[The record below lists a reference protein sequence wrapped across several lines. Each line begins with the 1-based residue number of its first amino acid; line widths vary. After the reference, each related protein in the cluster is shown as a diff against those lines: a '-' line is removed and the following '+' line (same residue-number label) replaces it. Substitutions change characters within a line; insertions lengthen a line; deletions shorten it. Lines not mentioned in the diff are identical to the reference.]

1 MAEYRITRVS
11 QDVPREWGQGEKK
24 TYYIKVMLDG
34 HSKPVSIGK
43 NSPTALKV
51 GDTVTGRIVET
62 QYTEDK
68 WEHERKAFTGGGFKA
83 DPDKQAQIKAQ
94 WAIGQAVQLHI
105 AVTANGGEE
114 AQGIEATAKE
124 LFAMVDRVK
133 NGTTTATT
141 APELQTTATTKKP
154 DVVVT
159 DIPDDPINL
168 DSIPF

>member
-11 QDVPREWGQGEKK
+11 QDVPREWGQGDKK

-62 QYTEDK
+62 QYAEDK

-94 WAIGQAVQLHI
+94 WAISQAKDWVLHTTQE
-105 AVTANGGEE
+105 VED
-114 AQGIEATAKE
+114 IEPGAKQF
-124 LFAMVDRVK
+124 FAMVDRVK
-133 NGTTTATT
+133 NGTTTGTT

-168 DSIPF
+168 DDIPF

>member
-11 QDVPREWGQGEKK
+11 QDVPREWGQGDKK

-62 QYTEDK
+62 QYAEDK

-94 WAIGQAVQLHI
+94 WAIGKAKDWVLHTTQEVADIEPQAKQF
-105 AVTANGGEE
+105 
-114 AQGIEATAKE
+114 
-124 LFAMVDRVK
+124 FAMVDRVK
-133 NGTTTATT
+133 NGTTTGTT

-168 DSIPF
+168 DDIPF

>member
-11 QDVPREWGQGEKK
+11 QDVPREWGQGDKK

-62 QYTEDK
+62 QYAEDK

-94 WAIGQAVQLHI
+94 WAIGQAKDWVLHTTQEV
-105 AVTANGGEE
+105 AD
-114 AQGIEATAKE
+114 IEPQAKQF
-124 LFAMVDRVK
+124 FAMVDRVK
-133 NGTTTATT
+133 NGTTTGTT

-168 DSIPF
+168 DDIPF